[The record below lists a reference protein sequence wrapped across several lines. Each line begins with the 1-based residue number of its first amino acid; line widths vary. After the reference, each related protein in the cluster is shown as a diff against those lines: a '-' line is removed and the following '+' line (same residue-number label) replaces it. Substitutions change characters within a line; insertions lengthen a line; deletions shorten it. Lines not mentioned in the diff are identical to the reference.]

1 MNRQCI
7 LNSTDVRIRI
17 MNRRYVGLIIA
28 EAIIIMLLL
37 VGVAVMFVLLNRSA
51 FIPSLPDVPTFD
63 PVFSTTTPQ
72 SSGFSASNA
81 ITLPPGT
88 ITQTAATPLFT
99 LDGTP
104 VPTTSNSNS
113 IIISSPTISFAP
125 TWTYTPTPSAII
137 PLGQT
142 CINILYPVAV
152 GQQWLYQ
159 VNALS
164 RTDIINMSVLSVNNS
179 QGNVLVNNQTT
190 GSTKQVQVQCDGD
203 LIRSFPFMSVD
214 GLFLGNF
221 VNSSMAATYVSGVL
235 APNEAAFVNS
245 NWALAW
251 SSQYLVSGST
261 TINRNSRQINVT
273 MNNSPITLTCQTL
286 ATGDAA
292 FENVTVAAGTFR
304 ALKVVCTEQGQ
315 VTANVDGINITG
327 LAEGRSNQ
335 WFAPNIGLVKMQI
348 EFATVKVL
356 GVSFSVLTDN
366 NLELKSFTAAP

>member
-1 MNRQCI
+1 
-7 LNSTDVRIRI
+7 

-37 VGVAVMFVLLNRSA
+37 IGVAVMFVLLNKST
-51 FIPSLPDVPTFD
+51 FKPSLPDVPTFD

-72 SSGFSASNA
+72 APVFSISNT

-88 ITQTAATPLFT
+88 ITQTTTVPLFNPNE
-99 LDGTP
+99 TP
-104 VPTTSNSNS
+104 VPTTSNGNLT
-113 IIISSPTISFAP
+113 IFSSPTISFAP
-125 TWTYTPTPSAII
+125 TWTYTPTPFAII
-137 PLGQT
+137 PPGQT
-142 CINILYPVAV
+142 CRNILYPVAV

-164 RTDIINMSVLSVNNS
+164 RADIINMSVLSVNNS

-221 VNSSMAATYVSGVL
+221 VNSSMAASYVSGVL
-235 APNEAAFVNS
+235 APNEAAFLNN

-251 SSQYLVSGST
+251 SSQYLISGST

-292 FENVTVAAGTFR
+292 FETVTVAAGTFR

-315 VTANVDGINITG
+315 VTANVDGINVAG

-348 EFATVKVL
+348 EFAMVKIF
-356 GVSFSVLTDN
+356 GVSFSVLTEN